1 MKNTLTNLNNRL
13 FMQLER
19 LNDEDLKGEELR
31 EEIERANAVTKVAKN
46 IIDNGTL
53 ILDARK
59 FRDENLNAETKRPR
73 LLEGGN
79 A

>member
-1 MKNTLTNLNNRL
+1 MKNTLTDLNNHL
-13 FMQLER
+13 YMQLER

-53 ILDARK
+53 ILDAHK
-59 FRDENLNAETKRPR
+59 FRDENLNAETKLPR